1 MPNLIKIFFIL
12 LTMGMFDDDDNDI
25 GHLRSEG
32 VLRHKKV
39 RAKCYTFPK
48 ASRRRKNVIFWRNEK
63 KQE

>member
-1 MPNLIKIFFIL
+1 
-12 LTMGMFDDDDNDI
+12 MGMFDDDDNDI

-48 ASRRRKNVIFWRNEK
+48 ASRRRKNVTFWRNEK
-63 KQE
+63 KTGDNFLGPNGPI